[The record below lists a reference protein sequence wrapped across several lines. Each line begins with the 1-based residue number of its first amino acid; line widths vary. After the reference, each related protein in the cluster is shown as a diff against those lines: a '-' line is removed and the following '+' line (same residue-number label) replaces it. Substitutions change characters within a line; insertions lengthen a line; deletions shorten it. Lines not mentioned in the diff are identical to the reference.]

1 MRALKRSISCAAPRP
16 LSTYEIQFIRDR
28 LMDKQYL
35 PLAYFDGATP
45 ENNYTPSEPY
55 TLRLY
60 ADPRPQDCEAGYLRL
75 LAAMGASS
83 GLLTVSCILALVGAV
98 AELVAGIIG
107 VKNWN
112 KLEKAGTC
120 ITWGIIVI
128 VLCVISNILTVVGG
142 GDFSVLN
149 LATGL
154 VIPVLYLIG
163 ALQNKKA
170 LG

>member
-1 MRALKRSISCAAPRP
+1 MQGSKFLKVTGILMIIFGALALVLAIIVIAGIS
-16 LSTYEIQFIRDR
+16 
-28 LMDKQYL
+28 
-35 PLAYFDGATP
+35 
-45 ENNYTPSEPY
+45 
-55 TLRLY
+55 
-60 ADPRPQDCEAGYLRL
+60 L

-83 GLLTVSCILALVGAV
+83 GLLTVSCILMLVGAV

-149 LATGL
+149 LVTGL

-163 ALQNKKA
+163 GLQNKKA